1 MKNIIH
7 RAVDSYRDT
16 ILEALAYIGDHPETG
31 YREVK
36 TSAYLEEKF
45 IALGYDLIKPE
56 GITGFCTVV
65 DTGREGP
72 EVLVLAE
79 LDSIICPA
87 HPKADPVTG
96 AAHSCGH
103 HAQCAALL
111 GIAAALRDPDV
122 LAPLSGRIR
131 LCAVPAEELLEIG
144 YRRSLQAEGRI
155 RYLGGKSEFLSRGLF
170 DGVDMALMVH
180 TSRDFRS
187 MLGSV
192 GCLAKNVIYKG
203 VASHAGGSPW
213 NGRNA
218 LYAATCGLN
227 AVNAIRE
234 SFMDQDLIRVHP
246 IMTGGGDMVNAIPAT
261 ATLESYVRG
270 RTYEA
275 IVNANR
281 RVNQALIGAALSIDT
296 NVDIVDIP
304 GYAPLV
310 NAPDMITLAKEAADA
325 MIPEEGFELLNS
337 YSTGSTDM
345 GDLSCIMP
353 VVHPYAGGA
362 MGASHGNDYT
372 IVDPDRACVKSAK
385 WQLMMLSLLLE
396 NGAARARSILDGFV
410 PQFASAE
417 EFLAFQDSLCASGDR
432 IRYES
437 GRAEVTL

>member
-131 LCAVPAEELLEIG
+131 LCAVPAEELLELE
-144 YRRSLQAEGRI
+144 YRKGLRAEGKI
-155 RYLGGKSEFLSRGLF
+155 KYFGGKPEFLHRGYF
-170 DGVDMALMVH
+170 DGVD
-180 TSRDFRS
+180 S
-187 MLGSV
+187 
-192 GCLAKNVIYKG
+192 
-203 VASHAGGSPW
+203 
-213 NGRNA
+213 
-218 LYAATCGLN
+218 
-227 AVNAIRE
+227 
-234 SFMDQDLIRVHP
+234 
-246 IMTGGGDMVNAIPAT
+246 
-261 ATLESYVRG
+261 
-270 RTYEA
+270 
-275 IVNANR
+275 
-281 RVNQALIGAALSIDT
+281 
-296 NVDIVDIP
+296 
-304 GYAPLV
+304 
-310 NAPDMITLAKEAADA
+310 
-325 MIPEEGFELLNS
+325 
-337 YSTGSTDM
+337 
-345 GDLSCIMP
+345 
-353 VVHPYAGGA
+353 
-362 MGASHGNDYT
+362 
-372 IVDPDRACVKSAK
+372 
-385 WQLMMLSLLLE
+385 
-396 NGAARARSILDGFV
+396 RSIMA
-410 PQFASAE
+410 Q
-417 EFLAFQDSLCASGDR
+417 
-432 IRYES
+432 
-437 GRAEVTL
+437 